1 MSGTESRPFG
11 SVLFFFRLS
20 MTLVLSRS
28 GELSLSDFADGVL
41 GLDFFAGTGD
51 RGAGDGD
58 LSVPMMPVNM
68 SITFSMVLILFS
80 ICN

>member
-1 MSGTESRPFG
+1 
-11 SVLFFFRLS
+11 

-28 GELSLSDFADGVL
+28 GELSLSDFADGVI

-51 RGAGDGD
+51 RGTGDGD
-58 LSVPMMPVNM
+58 FSVPMIPVSM
-68 SITFSMVLILFS
+68 SITFSIVLILLS